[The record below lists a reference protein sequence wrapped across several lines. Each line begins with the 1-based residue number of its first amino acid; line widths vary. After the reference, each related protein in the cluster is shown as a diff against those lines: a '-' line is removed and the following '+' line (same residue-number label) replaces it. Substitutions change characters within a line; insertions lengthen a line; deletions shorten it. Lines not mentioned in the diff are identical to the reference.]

1 MLRATGWPRVWG
13 AMTWRPP
20 CSAQVSPIHKA
31 AFRVPKGAVNLRRAT
46 GGLLVRVVSRFLFV
60 QVMYF
65 DLDFYGVVSVFSE
78 RFCDGVAIGDGLKG
92 LAAVDIRHLGITCCN
107 RMHAC

>member
-1 MLRATGWPRVWG
+1 MLRR
-13 AMTWRPP
+13 R
-20 CSAQVSPIHKA
+20 VSPIHKA

-65 DLDFYGVVSVFSE
+65 DLDFYGVVSVFGE

-92 LAAVDIRHLGITCCN
+92 LARGRYPASGNNVLQPP
-107 RMHAC
+107 AC